1 MLRPRIFRQ
10 NRTEMV
16 CTCSSLGVSAC
27 CQSDLHAILLSANL
41 ADTER
46 NTYIHWCGCSRSSI
60 LCYVVALQN
69 FPSSLVCLI
78 VFTQRSVSHLSQC
91 TFTFTIIG
99 FPAKLTAAATSS
111 VLNTPSKVS
120 TDMTVFIAP
129 PDKVRFVSTML
140 QYSLANNEQVKQGKD
155 CFHTLRANVQV
166 LRRQCES
173 VQQV

>member
-27 CQSDLHAILLSANL
+27 CQPDLHAILLSANL
-41 ADTER
+41 SDTER
-46 NTYIHWCGCSRSSI
+46 NTYIHRCGCSRSSI
-60 LCYVVALQN
+60 LCYIVALRY
-69 FPSSLVCLI
+69 FPSSVFDCVHPAQFFLI
-78 VFTQRSVSHLSQC
+78 SANVPS
-91 TFTFTIIG
+91 TIIG
-99 FPAKLTAAATSS
+99 FPAKVNAAALSS
-111 VLNTPSKVS
+111 VLNRPSKLS
-120 TDMTVFIAP
+120 TNMTVFIAP
-129 PDKVRFVSTML
+129 PDKAPFVSTML
-140 QYSLANNEQVKQGKD
+140 PYSLANNEQVKQGGD